1 MRIFIEQSEQ
11 AVAQRAAGLIFEN
24 LANTD
29 GPFGVATGSTPTP
42 IYEQLSQ
49 LELSPSMKLFALDEY
64 FQIDPNHPSSFR
76 QTLIRELV
84 RPCGFSED
92 NLHLPPA
99 SADESEIE
107 KFEVLLNELG
117 PVKIQL
123 LGIGSNG
130 HVAFNEPGSE
140 LESTTRKV
148 KLHQTTIVDNQR
160 HFQGEMPRFAVTQG
174 IATIMRSEALLL
186 VARGKH
192 KAKAL
197 ASMFGVG
204 DLTPASHL
212 AKHPNLII
220 VADSDAAA
228 LIESKSKS

>member
-99 SADESEIE
+99 TADESEIE
-107 KFEVLLNELG
+107 KFEALLNELG

-186 VARGKH
+186 VARGKR

-228 LIESKSKS
+228 LIESKSNS

>member
-49 LELSPSMKLFALDEY
+49 RELSPSMKLFALDEY

-99 SADESEIE
+99 TADESEIE

-228 LIESKSKS
+228 LIESNSKS